1 MAKANIFPSLPSA
14 SAGSQSSYF
23 DNQGPIG
30 ISKTA
35 AAANV
40 VRLRPTTVLTTRKHS
55 RRANAD
61 DKRAYLTEAEVE
73 RLIKAAET
81 PRDKA
86 MILIGYRHGLR
97 VSELVN
103 LRWQRVDLDA
113 GRLQVERLKGSESG
127 VHPLSG
133 REIRALRSLR
143 RGQPPGSAFV
153 FLSYKGAPMTRQAF
167 DKVLRAAGAKAGLPD
182 VHAHLLRHGCG
193 FRLVNLGLDTLSLAA
208 YLGHKQVQNTKRY
221 AKMNSTRFDFGRIKD
236 DRCYPAI
243 ASGSRAPWRSG
254 ASSLSLR

>member
-1 MAKANIFPSLPSA
+1 MAETSYISDTPSPP
-14 SAGSQSSYF
+14 AGCQSSYF
-23 DNQGPIG
+23 DNHETLGV
-30 ISKTA
+30 SKTA
-35 AAANV
+35 VAANV
-40 VRLRPTTVLTTRKHS
+40 VRLRPTTILTTRERSKQ
-55 RRANAD
+55 AKAD
-61 DKRAYLTEAEVE
+61 DKRAYLTEAEVA

-103 LRWQRVDLDA
+103 LRWRQIDLDA
-113 GRLQVERLKGSESG
+113 GRIQVERLKDSESG

-133 REIRALRSLR
+133 REIRTLRAVR
-143 RGQPPGSAFV
+143 RAQPVGSAFV

-167 DKVLRAAGAKAGLPD
+167 DKLLRGAGAKAGMPD

-221 AKMNSTRFDFGRIKD
+221 AKMNATRFDGLWKD
-236 DRCYPAI
+236 
-243 ASGSRAPWRSG
+243 
-254 ASSLSLR
+254 